1 MGKIISVANQKG
13 GVGKTTTAI
22 NLAACL
28 AVLENKVLLVDADPQ
43 ANASSGVGYLPHLV
57 KDSLYDCMVNEMPA
71 ADVIVET
78 ETPNLF
84 LLPGHLNLVGAEI
97 ELINQDRREFVMRNV
112 LSDVREHFDFII
124 IDCLPS
130 LGMVTVNALTASDS
144 VIIPMQC
151 EFFALE
157 GLGKLKNTIDLV
169 KKQLN
174 PNLQIEGI
182 LLSMYDGRLSLA
194 KEVVAEVRSH
204 FKGQVFDTIIHRNAR
219 IGEAPGIGKPVI
231 MYDAACR
238 GSINFLNLAKELM
251 QSNTVEPVS

>member
-1 MGKIISVANQKG
+1 
-13 GVGKTTTAI
+13 
-22 NLAACL
+22 
-28 AVLENKVLLVDADPQ
+28 
-43 ANASSGVGYLPHLV
+43 
-57 KDSLYDCMVNEMPA
+57 
-71 ADVIVET
+71 
-78 ETPNLF
+78 
-84 LLPGHLNLVGAEI
+84 
-97 ELINQDRREFVMRNV
+97 
-112 LSDVREHFDFII
+112 
-124 IDCLPS
+124 
-130 LGMVTVNALTASDS
+130 
-144 VIIPMQC
+144 
-151 EFFALE
+151 
-157 GLGKLKNTIDLV
+157 
-169 KKQLN
+169 KQLN

>member
-1 MGKIISVANQKG
+1 
-13 GVGKTTTAI
+13 
-22 NLAACL
+22 
-28 AVLENKVLLVDADPQ
+28 
-43 ANASSGVGYLPHLV
+43 
-57 KDSLYDCMVNEMPA
+57 
-71 ADVIVET
+71 
-78 ETPNLF
+78 
-84 LLPGHLNLVGAEI
+84 
-97 ELINQDRREFVMRNV
+97 
-112 LSDVREHFDFII
+112 
-124 IDCLPS
+124 
-130 LGMVTVNALTASDS
+130 VNALTASDS

-174 PNLQIEGI
+174 PSLQIEGI
-182 LLSMYDGRLSLA
+182 LLSMYDARLSLA